1 VGLEAEPLQPDFLE
15 LEDVLALHDEALRR
29 HGGQSGVRDLGL
41 LESAV
46 AMPRGG
52 MGNEWFHPDLWSMA
66 AAYAFHIAEN
76 QPFLDGNKRTA
87 IGAAL
92 VFLDLNGASISGA
105 DQELY
110 DAMMAISAHTMPKAQ
125 LASLLRTLALETARR
140 LAGPSGSAED

>member
-1 VGLEAEPLQPDFLE
+1 MDTEGELLEPDFLE
-15 LEDVLALHDEALRR
+15 LEEVLELHDEVLRR
-29 HGGQSGVRDLGL
+29 HGGQPGVRDLAL

-52 MGNEWFHPDLWSMA
+52 VGEEWFHPDLWSMA

-110 DAMMAISAHTMPKAQ
+110 DAMMGISARTVSKSE
-125 LASLLRTLALETARR
+125 LAMLLRKLALETRRR
-140 LAGPSGSAED
+140 LEEPGPRDEE

>member
-1 VGLEAEPLQPDFLE
+1 VDTEGELLEPDFLE
-15 LEDVLALHDEALRR
+15 LEDVLELHDEVLRR
-29 HGGQSGVRDLGL
+29 HGGQPGVRDLAL

-52 MGNEWFHPDLWSMA
+52 VGEEWFHPDLWSMA

-92 VFLDLNGASISGA
+92 VFLDLNGASISSA

-110 DAMMAISAHTMPKAQ
+110 DAMIGISARTVSKSQ
-125 LASLLRTLALETARR
+125 LATLLRRLALETRR
-140 LAGPSGSAED
+140 RIDEPGSRDEE

>member
-1 VGLEAEPLQPDFLE
+1 MTTDDELLEPDFLE
-15 LEDVLALHDEALRR
+15 LEEVIELHDEAVRR
-29 HGGQSGVRDLGL
+29 YGGQQGLRDMGL

-46 AMPRGG
+46 AMPQAGFGG
-52 MGNEWFHPDLWSMA
+52 QWFHPDLWSMA

-92 VFLDLNGASISGA
+92 VFLDLNGASITGG

-110 DAMMAISAHTMPKAQ
+110 DAIIAVSARTMSKAE
-125 LASLLRTLALETARR
+125 LATLLQNLALETQQQ
-140 LAGPSGSAED
+140 LADVLEGSEE